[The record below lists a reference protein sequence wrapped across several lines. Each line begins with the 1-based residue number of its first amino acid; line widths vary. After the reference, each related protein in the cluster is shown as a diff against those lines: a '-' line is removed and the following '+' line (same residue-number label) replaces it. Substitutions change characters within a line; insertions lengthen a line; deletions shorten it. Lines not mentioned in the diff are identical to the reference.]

1 MSTRSEQI
9 IFGAADDVERFDGKT
24 VRRILE
30 RAAVEQHSLESKY
43 DDSYTLEELEEMAAE
58 AGISYKALRAAIDE
72 RPTLFSPLWRRF
84 PRRWSLLTRQLVF
97 WSVTGVVLLGLMMA
111 FPFVAKVLFWA
122 TIIVLVMMA
131 LGISP
136 F

>member
-1 MSTRSEQI
+1 M
-9 IFGAADDVERFDGKT
+9 
-24 VRRILE
+24 
-30 RAAVEQHSLESKY
+30 
-43 DDSYTLEELEEMAAE
+43 
-58 AGISYKALRAAIDE
+58 
-72 RPTLFSPLWRRF
+72 P
-84 PRRWSLLTRQLVF
+84 RQLVF
-97 WSVTGVVLLGLMMA
+97 WTVTGVVLLGLMIA

>member
-1 MSTRSEQI
+1 MTTRSEQI

-72 RPTLFSPLWRRF
+72 RPSLLAPLWRRF

-97 WSVTGVVLLGLMMA
+97 WSVTGVVLLALMLA
-111 FPFVAKVLFWA
+111 FPFVAEVLFWA

-131 LGISP
+131 LGVSP